1 MMTLVVTGGIGSGKS
16 EVCRILKDL
25 GLVCQY
31 NADMRAKSLYE
42 EHPTLLRDI
51 ENSLGCTFRDENG
64 RFQPSKL
71 ASVIFS
77 DSSALKIVES
87 HLFPALL
94 EDFATYAGSC
104 GGEIVVFESATI
116 LEKPQFDGFGDKV
129 ILVDAPFELRLERA
143 CIRDGV
149 ERDKVIARM
158 QNQKLMNDIS
168 DGYVD
173 PRIDIRI
180 INDGGMEDLVNRTK
194 HAVNSLIS

>member
-1 MMTLVVTGGIGSGKS
+1 M
-16 EVCRILKDL
+16 
-25 GLVCQY
+25 
-31 NADMRAKSLYE
+31 
-42 EHPTLLRDI
+42 
-51 ENSLGCTFRDENG
+51 
-64 RFQPSKL
+64 
-71 ASVIFS
+71 
-77 DSSALKIVES
+77 
-87 HLFPALL
+87 
-94 EDFATYAGSC
+94 
-104 GGEIVVFESATI
+104 VFESATI

-194 HAVNSLIS
+194 HSVNSLIS